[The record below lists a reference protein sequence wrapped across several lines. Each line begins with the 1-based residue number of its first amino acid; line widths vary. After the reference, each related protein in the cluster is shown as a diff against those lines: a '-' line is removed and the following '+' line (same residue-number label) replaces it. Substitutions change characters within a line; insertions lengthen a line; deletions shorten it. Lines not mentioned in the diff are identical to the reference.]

1 MDYTTIL
8 VHVDGSVHAPA
19 RIRYAAALAHAT
31 GAHLIGAAMLGV
43 PRSVFPHGYEEKPGS
58 LGAGYFEPLAD
69 NARRALA
76 AFEDIARSMGV
87 RHEPRFVCDA
97 ADDGLAR
104 LARFADLVVI
114 SQDDPAESMPDMAV
128 RLPEYLVLNC
138 ARPVIVVPRTDPV
151 PWHGA
156 KVLLAWDGGK
166 EASLALSAS
175 LPLLRR
181 AAGVVVAAL
190 GIRDPA
196 DAAFQAE
203 QSDLML
209 FLARR
214 HVNARMVL
222 RAAWD
227 DPGHDLL
234 ALATELDCGLLVMG
248 CFGHTRFRELCLG
261 GASRTVLADAA
272 IPVLLAH

>member
-1 MDYTTIL
+1 

-31 GAHLIGAAMLGV
+31 GAHLVGAAPLGIS
-43 PRSVFPHGYEEKPGS
+43 RSVFPHGYEEKPGS
-58 LGAGYFEPLAD
+58 LGASYFEPLAD

-76 AFEDIARSMGV
+76 AFADIAGAMGV
-87 RHEPRFVCDA
+87 RHESRFVCDQ

-114 SQDDPAESMPDMAV
+114 SQDDPAEAMPAMAV
-128 RLPEYLVLNC
+128 RLPDYLVLNC
-138 ARPVIVVPRTDPV
+138 ARPIIVVPRTDPA

-156 KVLLAWDGGK
+156 QALVAWDGGK
-166 EASLALSAS
+166 EASFALSAS

-181 AAGVVVAAL
+181 SAGVVVAAV
-190 GIRDPA
+190 RPSDPA
-196 DAAFQAE
+196 DPAFEEEVA
-203 QSDLML
+203 DLMH
-209 FLARR
+209 FLAR
-214 HVNARMVL
+214 HYVNARLVT
-222 RAAWD
+222 RDGWR

-248 CFGHTRFRELCLG
+248 CFGHTRLRELCLG